1 MLGKK
6 TLARM
11 KIQKQNSKNLDT
23 MMTVAVNRIVSQKS
37 GCFIPGVG
45 VSFIN
50 YKNQTRD
57 PIGHLLGYADLK
69 GYWGLISSEAQ
80 KPLVS
85 KIRNKYGINISHS
98 SENDRLV
105 GVLQSMQ
112 DAHDAAFDEYSNQVP
127 DIRNRMNNFIA
138 DCVNIKKEFK
148 F

>member
-1 MLGKK
+1 
-6 TLARM
+6 M
-11 KIQKQNSKNLDT
+11 KIQKQNSKNLNT

-37 GCFIPGVG
+37 GCFVPGVG

-105 GVLQSMQ
+105 DVLQSMQ
-112 DAHDAAFDEYSNQVP
+112 DAHDNAFDEYNNIVP
-127 DIRNRMNNFIA
+127 EDWKRMDNFICSCE
-138 DCVNIKKEFK
+138 DIKIKYNL
-148 F
+148 